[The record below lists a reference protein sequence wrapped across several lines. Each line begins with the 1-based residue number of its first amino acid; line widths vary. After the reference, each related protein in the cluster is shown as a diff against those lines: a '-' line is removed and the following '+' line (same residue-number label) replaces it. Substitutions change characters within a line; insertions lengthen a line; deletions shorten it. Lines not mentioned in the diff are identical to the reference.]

1 MDPVSLIVAAVAAG
15 ASAGLKE
22 QAEAAVKDAYAA
34 LKRILFDRHGV
45 DVDPVERKPA
55 SEAKRD
61 SLKEDLSD
69 AGAGADAEVLAAAK
83 LVVEEVKRHDA
94 AAARAVG
101 VDLDDVSAE
110 FVRISNIAVTGEGRG
125 VEMERVQTRGGI
137 VVEGVTVDARPEP
150 DGP

>member
-1 MDPVSLIVAAVAAG
+1 MPAPARTPRCSPPPSSSRRG
-15 ASAGLKE
+15 
-22 QAEAAVKDAYAA
+22 QAP
-34 LKRILFDRHGV
+34 RRRGC
-45 DVDPVERKPA
+45 
-55 SEAKRD
+55 
-61 SLKEDLSD
+61 
-69 AGAGADAEVLAAAK
+69 
-83 LVVEEVKRHDA
+83 
-94 AAARAVG
+94 RAVG